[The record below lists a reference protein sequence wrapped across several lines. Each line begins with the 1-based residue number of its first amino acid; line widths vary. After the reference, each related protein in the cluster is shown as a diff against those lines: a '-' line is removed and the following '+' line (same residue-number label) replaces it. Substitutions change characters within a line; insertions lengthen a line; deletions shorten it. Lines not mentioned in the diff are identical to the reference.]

1 LSIDLKI
8 AQTPDILVGLDGKFR
23 PHYIKW
29 SNFTLENQLAVAIFS
44 NNLDFIGVMTGLLG
58 TSVEKNP
65 KIFEVPNFSEKRA
78 ITKGELLRNPNIILG
93 WFLD

>member
-1 LSIDLKI
+1 
-8 AQTPDILVGLDGKFR
+8 
-23 PHYIKW
+23 
-29 SNFTLENQLAVAIFS
+29 
-44 NNLDFIGVMTGLLG
+44 MTGLLG